1 MAPDPDREEWNSV
14 RDRFEELRRRETD
27 PAGLDQI
34 LDDEIRRRFGQTIAR
49 AVRKSSVRETLAI
62 RIAR

>member
-49 AVRKSSVRETLAI
+49 ALRKPSVRETLAI